1 MRRHPFTF
9 TEVLAA
15 MVVVA
20 LVVPV
25 AMRGISMARQL
36 AGDGVRLELA
46 GRLADEQLNESI
58 VTGDWQNGDAEGT
71 FDPESEY
78 DWTLTSA
85 SFGDDEAL
93 PLTVLTLTVS
103 RTDALRAV
111 SVTLTALVAT
121 STTEGE

>member
-25 AMRGISMARQL
+25 AMRGIAMARQL

-46 GRLADEQLNESI
+46 SRLADEKLNELI

-71 FDPESEY
+71 LDPESDY
-78 DWTLTSA
+78 GWTLTSE
-85 SFGDDEAL
+85 SFGDDETL
-93 PLTVLTLTVS
+93 PLTVLTVTVS
-103 RTDALRAV
+103 RTDAARAV
-111 SVTLTALVAT
+111 SITLTALVAAN
-121 STTEGE
+121 STEGE

>member
-1 MRRHPFTF
+1 MRRHPFAF

-46 GRLADEQLNESI
+46 SRLADEKLNELI

-71 FDPESEY
+71 FEAESEY
-78 DWTLTSA
+78 GWALTSD

-93 PLTVLTLTVS
+93 PLTVLTLTVT
-103 RTDALRAV
+103 RTGALRPV
-111 SVTLTALVAT
+111 SATLTALVAT